1 MVVRGIKNSDVQSL
15 RPDSQAPARH
25 SLARME
31 VTRISRHVVAYTP
44 SMAEVER
51 LFDTMRPELGSQ
63 TSLDT
68 VRRIMSANP
77 NTFQA
82 FARRESYDW
91 ANPRAEGFIAW
102 LPLSDAGRIALLSG
116 SFSGPN
122 PSPDHIAAQHEK
134 PAAIYVWGIY
144 APGRLAGGVALAFDR
159 MSTPLNRDA
168 DLYAWGPT
176 AAGQRLIAS
185 LGFVPI
191 GAGGRSGILS
201 LSIFRRSAPTAETAG
216 ISAPLYD
223 TYPSSTHTFSV
234 TVVRSANDL
243 AKVMAIRSATFL
255 GEQACPY
262 DEEFDGNDF
271 SSTHLL
277 GFVNNEPAAS
287 IRVRC
292 FANFAKAER
301 LVVRPEFRK
310 SRLAFVIVKAA
321 HELCRVKG
329 YRQIYGHAQKDLVEF
344 WSRAGGRS
352 FPGARE
358 FKFSDNIYF
367 EMMSEVLPHPDAI
380 EIGADPYLIIRPEGR
395 WHVPGVLEHS
405 VSRPVATHSA
415 DPLLRKQ
422 RRA

>member
-1 MVVRGIKNSDVQSL
+1 MEKSCLRSVVQDNRTSD
-15 RPDSQAPARH
+15 RH
-25 SLARME
+25 SLAHME

-44 SMAEVER
+44 SIAEVER
-51 LFDTMRPELGSQ
+51 MFERVRPELGSQ

-82 FARRESYDW
+82 FARRESFDW
-91 ANPRAEGFIAW
+91 AAPRAEGFIAW
-102 LPLSDAGRIALLSG
+102 LPLSEAGRTALLTG
-116 SFSGPN
+116 LFDGAN
-122 PSPDHIAAQHEK
+122 PANEHLAAQHEK
-134 PAAIYVWGIY
+134 PAAIYVWAIY
-144 APGRLAGGVALAFDR
+144 APGRLAGGIALAFDR

-176 AAGQRLIAS
+176 AAGRRLIAS

-191 GAGGRSGILS
+191 ESQEGGGRFG
-201 LSIFRRSAPTAETAG
+201 LSIFRRGTPSTLAAVEP
-216 ISAPLYD
+216 APLYD
-223 TYPSSTHTFSV
+223 SYPSATSTFSV
-234 TVVRSANDL
+234 TVVRSADDL
-243 AKVMAIRSATFL
+243 ARVMSVRSAAFV

-262 DEEFDGNDF
+262 EEEFDGNDF

-301 LVVRPEFRK
+301 LAVRPEFRR

-329 YRQIYGHAQKDLVEF
+329 YRRIYGHAQKDLVDF
-344 WSRAGGRS
+344 WSRAGGRP

-358 FKFSDNIYF
+358 FTFSDHSYV
-367 EMMSEVLPHPDAI
+367 EMMSEVPPHPDAI
-380 EIGADPYLIIRPEGR
+380 TIGTDPYTIIRPEGR
-395 WHVPGVLEHS
+395 WHAPGVLERS
-405 VSRPVATHSA
+405 ASRAVTLHSA
-415 DPLLRKQ
+415 DPALRKQ